1 MEGSFL
7 YSVGSVSCSEQVDA
21 SGNNVVSLNM
31 TDGAVSK
38 PVGGTMSVPLK
49 KKTEFLQE

>member
-7 YSVGSVSCSEQVDA
+7 YSVGNVSCSEQVDA

-49 KKTEFLQE
+49 KTEFLQE